1 MADPVLLVNANRTRP
16 PIAPLAL
23 DYLAGALDAA
33 ARPYSVADLCF
44 ADSVAGEL
52 ASAVANQAPLLVAI
66 TFRNTDDC
74 YCATRHSFIPQLEA
88 LVAQVR
94 QVTDAP
100 VVVGGAGYSTAPEGI
115 LRRVGADFGI
125 RGDGERALVELA
137 QALQS
142 RSDPTAIAGL
152 VCRERGKIR
161 ANAPAWAPLAEGPLA
176 RRAVDN
182 ERYFREGGQGGVET
196 KRGCPRGCIFCAD
209 HLGKGTGVRVRPPAA
224 VAEEMMSLAARGVDC
239 FHLCDSEF
247 NVDAGHAE
255 AVCRELVARGGAD
268 RLQWYAYLAP
278 KPFSPE
284 MARLM
289 KPAGCAGINFGTDS
303 GDAEMLRRLGRDHTP
318 EDIAGAVRACR
329 ENDIPVMIDLLLG
342 APGETRQSVETT
354 VGLMKQVEPTCVGV
368 ALGVRIYPGTLLAKM
383 CQTHF
388 RTSEKVSDTFL
399 RAPDHLG
406 ALVGEIEGNDDLA
419 LPLFYL
425 EPALGGNPVGL
436 LKELIA
442 GDERFFF
449 GWPDDTQADYN
460 YDDNPELTRAI
471 ADGHRG
477 AYWDILRKLRGLGP

>member
-23 DYLAGALDAA
+23 DYLADALGAAG
-33 ARPYSVADLCF
+33 RPYSVVDLCF
-44 ADSVAGEL
+44 AESIVGEL

-74 YCATRHSFIPQLEA
+74 YCATRHSFIPQLQA

-115 LRRVGADFGI
+115 LRRVGADFGL

-137 QALQS
+137 QTLAS
-142 RSDPTAIAGL
+142 KGDPTGIAGL
-152 VCRERGKIR
+152 VWGERGEIR

-182 ERYFREGGQGGVET
+182 ERYFREGGQGSVET

-255 AVCRELVARGGAD
+255 AVCRELIARGGAD

-278 KPFSPE
+278 RPFSPE
-284 MARLM
+284 MARSM
-289 KPAGCAGINFGTDS
+289 KQAGCAGINFGTDS

-318 EDIAGAVRACR
+318 EDIVGAVRACR
-329 ENDIPVMIDLLLG
+329 ENGIPVMIDLLLG

-354 VGLMKQVEPTCVGV
+354 IRLMKQIEPTCVGV
-368 ALGVRIYPGTLLAKM
+368 GLGVRIYPDTAIARTL
-383 CQTHF
+383 
-388 RTSEKVSDTFL
+388 RV
-399 RAPDHLG
+399 PDRG
-406 ALVGEIEGNDDLA
+406 PEGLVGEIEGNDDLA

-425 EPALGGNPVGL
+425 EPALGDNPVGL